1 MAAKLSKETVI
12 LMLKDK
18 NKTIMDQ
25 EKLIIEKDKIIC
37 ALQEQMVLQMEAM
50 WPAVHDPP
58 PHPPQTQVK
67 PEDQDNKKP
76 KMEINDNKNLGLMD
90 AVADKNLEE
99 LCNWDKLIA
108 KLDTD
113 NLHEEFAAAL
123 IQQ

>member
-50 WPAVHDPP
+50 CPAVHDPP

-67 PEDQDNKKP
+67 PEDQDDKKP

-123 IQQ
+123 IQ

>member
-58 PHPPQTQVK
+58 LHPPQTQVK
-67 PEDQDNKKP
+67 PEDQDDKKP

-123 IQQ
+123 IQ